1 MSGIGRQGERR
12 YPLVLHCHS
21 VFALKNHSFGQ
32 FGTKALT
39 WGNRV
44 IDFFILVI
52 FAVRIFDIGSIFA
65 NVNQKVRVPIDRNV
79 LFLFLCR

>member
-44 IDFFILVI
+44 IDFF
-52 FAVRIFDIGSIFA
+52 DIGSIFA

-79 LFLFLCR
+79 PFFPLCR